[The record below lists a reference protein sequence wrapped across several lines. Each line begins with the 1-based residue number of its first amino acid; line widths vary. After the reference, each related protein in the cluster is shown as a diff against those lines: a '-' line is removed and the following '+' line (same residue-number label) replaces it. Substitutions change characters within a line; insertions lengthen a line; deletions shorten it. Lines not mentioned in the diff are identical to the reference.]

1 MAGNNNVHEQSNMSS
16 PIRLAVFDLDGTLV
30 DSLGHIARAVQETA
44 KTLRIPAPPA
54 SAVPRVIGLSLDAA
68 IAKLFPDHDA
78 DVQRE
83 IDRVYRKIF
92 AEWRAQ
98 PGHVEP
104 LFDGSHDAIA
114 ALEAAGYTL
123 GIATGKARR
132 GVDFLL
138 AHHGLGGRFVT
149 IQTPDT
155 APGKPDPGML
165 LAAMSE
171 TGAEPD
177 STVMIGDTTFDI
189 AMARAAGTKAL
200 GVAWGNHHADE
211 LRQTGAHKVIDRM
224 DQVLQAVQDLTAV
237 RSI

>member
-1 MAGNNNVHEQSNMSS
+1 MSN

-30 DSLGHIARAVQETA
+30 DSLGHIARAVRETA
-44 KTLRIPAPPA
+44 KTLRIAAPPA
-54 SAVPRVIGLSLDAA
+54 SAVPRVIGLSLDVA
-68 IAKLFPDHDA
+68 IARLFPDHDL
-78 DVQRE
+78 DVQKE
-83 IDRVYRKIF
+83 IDRVYRQIF

-104 LFDGSHDAIA
+104 LFDGSHDVIT
-114 ALEAAGYTL
+114 ALEGAGFTL

-138 AHHGLGGRFVT
+138 SHHGLGGRFVT

-165 LAAMSE
+165 LSAMSE
-171 TGAEPD
+171 TGAQPGQ
-177 STVMIGDTTFDI
+177 TVMIGDTTYDI
-189 AMARAAGTKAL
+189 AMACAAGTKAL

-211 LRQTGAHKVIDRM
+211 LRQTGAHMVIDRM
-224 DQVLQAVQDLTAV
+224 DQVLHAVQHLTAA
-237 RSI
+237 RSTSQR